1 MENQNSYMKV
11 VITSLACITI
21 VAVSIIISSYLSNI
35 NDRNN
40 MSKNMDSAIQRGIDP
55 ISVKCAYATQTDNLC
70 MVYALK
76 AK

>member
-11 VITSLACITI
+11 VVTSLACITI
-21 VAVSIIISSYLSNI
+21 VIVSVIISSYLSNI

-40 MSKNMDSAIQRGIDP
+40 MSKNMDTAIQKGIDP
-55 ISVKCAYATQTDNLC
+55 ISIKCAYATQTDNLC

>member
-1 MENQNSYMKV
+1 MENQNSNLKV
-11 VITSLACITI
+11 VITLLACITI
-21 VAVSIIISSYLSNI
+21 VAVSIIISSYLSSI

>member
-1 MENQNSYMKV
+1 MKV
-11 VITSLACITI
+11 VVTSLACITI
-21 VAVSIIISSYLSNI
+21 VIVSVIISSYLSNI

-40 MSKNMDSAIQRGIDP
+40 MSKNMDTAIQKGIDP
-55 ISVKCAYATQTDNLC
+55 ISVKCAYATQADNLC

>member
-1 MENQNSYMKV
+1 MENQNSNLKI
-11 VITSLACITI
+11 VITLLACITI
-21 VAVSIIISSYLSNI
+21 VAVSIIISGYLSNI

-40 MSKNMDSAIQRGIDP
+40 MSKNMDSAIQKGIDP

>member
-1 MENQNSYMKV
+1 MENQNSNLKV
-11 VITSLACITI
+11 VITLLACITI